1 MGMANSEISTLKP
14 KILMSQAVVVVPI
27 LAPKITPK
35 DWDKFSN
42 PALAKPTTMTV
53 VAEED

>member
-1 MGMANSEISTLKP
+1 
-14 KILMSQAVVVVPI
+14 MSQAVVVVPI

-35 DWDKFSN
+35 DWDKFN
-42 PALAKPTTMTV
+42 RPALAKPTTMTV